1 MNECCRNKVRLIKK
15 IIAKM
20 EDLNTKTKNL
30 YEMLKRKGLLKDN
43 IQITV
48 RKDIN
53 ENQLK
58 N

>member
-1 MNECCRNKVRLIKK
+1 MNECCRDKVRLIKK

-20 EDLNTKTKNL
+20 EDLNTKTKDL
-30 YEMLKRKGLLKDN
+30 YETLKRKGLLKDN

-53 ENQLK
+53 ENQFK